1 MLYHSAVLSLSRS
14 LFPLPPSLSLSPL
27 SLSPSPQ
34 CQVTKCSVL
43 VCWLGRESLQRE
55 CISLVKDLWS
65 QGIAADLLY
74 ESIEV
79 DSVEDIQDFC
89 RRNFIPHVVILNDKT
104 LLFERKQ
111 VSSLRN
117 YILWL
122 LNNCACLM
130 TNLIEMQLS

>member
-1 MLYHSAVLSLSRS
+1 M
-14 LFPLPPSLSLSPL
+14 
-27 SLSPSPQ
+27 
-34 CQVTKCSVL
+34 
-43 VCWLGRESLQRE
+43 
-55 CISLVKDLWS
+55 VKDLWS

-111 VSSLRN
+111 VYKKLHIMATKPVHTS
-117 YILWL
+117 
-122 LNNCACLM
+122 
-130 TNLIEMQLS
+130 

>member
-1 MLYHSAVLSLSRS
+1 M
-14 LFPLPPSLSLSPL
+14 
-27 SLSPSPQ
+27 
-34 CQVTKCSVL
+34 
-43 VCWLGRESLQRE
+43 
-55 CISLVKDLWS
+55 VKDLWS

-111 VSSLRN
+111 VSNLRN
-117 YILWL
+117 YIIM
-122 LNNCACLM
+122 A
-130 TNLIEMQLS
+130 T

>member
-1 MLYHSAVLSLSRS
+1 MYAKGFRMCIYCSTLTL
-14 LFPLPPSLSLSPL
+14 SLSLSL
-27 SLSPSPQ
+27 SLINAHTQ

-43 VCWLGRESLQRE
+43 ICWLGRESLQSE
-55 CISLVKDLWS
+55 CISLVKELWS

-111 VSSLRN
+111 VSIKIYRISGNFRV
-117 YILWL
+117 
-122 LNNCACLM
+122 AK
-130 TNLIEMQLS
+130 LSYDKFHVENFS